1 MRLRSLTYLITLSL
15 AAFVAVPGSALA
27 QEIALRV
34 NGELIT
40 SHNIVQRT
48 LFQNLPSLQNRI
60 SDFYE
65 RLNALLASDKVKE
78 TFQQKMSAAQPRTP
92 KEAQRVAERINKELI
107 EDATMQILSERGA
120 TRKSVIDALIDDKLK
135 LQAAKQLGIE
145 ITDEE
150 VVKDIILDR
159 LANGEEPDVNA
170 YYAPRM
176 AYGIGRKT
184 IQQIIRAELAWRAVM
199 NHTYG
204 PPKVLERNS
213 AYESFSR
220 GYLEKL
226 KQNAT
231 ISPGIGASGRGCV
244 RSPSAKT
251 SLECFCA
258 RRY

>member
-1 MRLRSLTYLITLSL
+1 MRLRSLIYWITLSL

-27 QEIALRV
+27 QEIAIRV

-40 SHNIVQRT
+40 SHDIVQRT

-65 RLNALLASDKVKE
+65 RLNALLAGDKVKE
-78 TFQQKMSAAQPRTP
+78 KFRQKMSAAQPRTP

-120 TRKSVIDALIDDKLK
+120 TRKTVIDALIDDKLK
-135 LQAAKQLGIE
+135 LQAAKRLGIE

-150 VVKDIILDR
+150 VVKDIIVDR
-159 LANGEEPDVNA
+159 LADGEEPDVNA
-170 YYAPRM
+170 YYAPRL

-184 IQQIIRAELAWRAVM
+184 IQEIIRAELAWRAVM
-199 NHTYG
+199 NRTYG

-213 AYESFSR
+213 TYERFSR

-226 KQNAT
+226 RQNA
-231 ISPGIGASGRGCV
+231 IIYR
-244 RSPSAKT
+244 
-251 SLECFCA
+251 E
-258 RRY
+258 

>member
-1 MRLRSLTYLITLSL
+1 MRLRSLTYLISLSF
-15 AAFVAVPGSALA
+15 AAFVAVPWSALA
-27 QEIALRV
+27 QEMAIRV

-40 SHNIVQRT
+40 THDIVQRT

-65 RLNALLASDKVKE
+65 RLNALLAGDKVKE
-78 TFQQKMSAAQPRTP
+78 KFRQKMSAAQPRTP
-92 KEAQRVAERINKELI
+92 KDAQRAAERINKELI
-107 EDATMQILSERGA
+107 GDATMQILSERGA
-120 TRKSVIDALIDDKLK
+120 MRKSVIDALIDDKLK
-135 LQAAKQLGIE
+135 LQAAKRLGIE

-150 VVKDIILDR
+150 VVKDIISDR
-159 LANGEEPDVNA
+159 LASGEEPDVNA
-170 YYAPRM
+170 YYAPRV

-184 IQQIIRAELAWRAVM
+184 IQEIIRAELAWRAVM

-226 KQNAT
+226 RQ
-231 ISPGIGASGRGCV
+231 SASIYR
-244 RSPSAKT
+244 
-251 SLECFCA
+251 E
-258 RRY
+258 

>member
-1 MRLRSLTYLITLSL
+1 MRSRALICLIILSW
-15 AAFVAVPGSALA
+15 AAFVAAPGRALA
-27 QEIALRV
+27 QEIAIRV

-40 SHNIVQRT
+40 SHDIVQRT

-65 RLNALLASDKVKE
+65 RLNALLAGDNVKE
-78 TFQQKMSAAQPRTP
+78 KIQQKMSAAQPRTP
-92 KEAQRVAERINKELI
+92 QEAQRVAERINKELI

-120 TRKSVIDALIDDKLK
+120 MRKTVIDALIDDRLK
-135 LQAAKQLGIE
+135 LQAAKRLGIE

-150 VVKDIILDR
+150 VAKDIIVDR

-170 YYAPRM
+170 YYAPRV

-184 IQQIIRAELAWRAVM
+184 IQEIIRAELAWRAVM

-226 KQNAT
+226 KQ
-231 ISPGIGASGRGCV
+231 
-244 RSPSAKT
+244 SAIIFR
-251 SLECFCA
+251 E
-258 RRY
+258 

>member
-1 MRLRSLTYLITLSL
+1 MRLRSLIYLITLSL

-27 QEIALRV
+27 QEIAIRV

-40 SHNIVQRT
+40 SHDIVQRT

-65 RLNALLASDKVKE
+65 RLNALLAGDKVKE
-78 TFQQKMSAAQPRTP
+78 KFRQKMSAAQPRTP
-92 KEAQRVAERINKELI
+92 NEAQRVAERINKELI

-120 TRKSVIDALIDDKLK
+120 MRKTVIDALIDDKLK
-135 LQAAKQLGIE
+135 LQAAKRLGIE

-150 VVKDIILDR
+150 VVKDIMVER
-159 LANGEEPDVNA
+159 LADGEEPDVNA
-170 YYAPRM
+170 YYAPRV

-184 IQQIIRAELAWRAVM
+184 IQEIIRAELAWRAVM
-199 NHTYG
+199 NRTYG

-213 AYESFSR
+213 TYERFSR

-226 KQNAT
+226 RQNA
-231 ISPGIGASGRGCV
+231 IIYR
-244 RSPSAKT
+244 
-251 SLECFCA
+251 E
-258 RRY
+258 